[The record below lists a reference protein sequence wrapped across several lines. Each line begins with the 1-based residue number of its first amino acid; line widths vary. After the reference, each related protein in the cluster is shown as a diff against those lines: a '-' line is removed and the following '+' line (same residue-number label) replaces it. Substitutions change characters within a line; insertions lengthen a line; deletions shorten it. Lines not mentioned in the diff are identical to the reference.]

1 MKVTLSG
8 DNRSRRRNFN
18 MFELG
23 DDELFEYVDNYPYPE
38 LMGGKL
44 LDAIKRGT
52 KKIKAKVK
60 KVVKKAKEKYKKL
73 PKWAKIAT
81 GVLGAPLAVGLAPVA
96 LGAIPAAAGVA
107 AGAAGLAAPVAG
119 LAATTAATFAPA
131 VLPLVAAKKMAQ
143 KVAAARAKRLA
154 LQAQNV
160 VPKESA
166 MIEQAQEVYQPPV
179 QQYQPQQYQPQQYQ
193 QQEQYDDQ
201 EDTSSNVEEPKKGI
215 PGWLLAA
222 AAALPFFI

>member
-8 DNRSRRRNFN
+8 DRLRQRNFN

-44 LDAIKRGT
+44 RDAIKRGT

-119 LAATTAATFAPA
+119 LAATTAATLAPA
-131 VLPLVAAKKMAQ
+131 VLPVLAAKKLAQ
-143 KVAAARAKRLA
+143 KVAKARAQRLA

-160 VPKESA
+160 LPAESA
-166 MIEQAQEVYQPPV
+166 MVEQVQEVYQPPV
-179 QQYQPQQYQPQQYQ
+179 QQYQPPVQQYQPQQYD
-193 QQEQYDDQ
+193 EQ
-201 EDTSSNVEEPKKGI
+201 EDTSSNVEEPKKGL

-222 AAALPFFI
+222 AAALPFFL